1 MKLYTCF
8 FSILI
13 AIVSSCVT
21 QRDVEYLQTKEND
34 TITFKEA
41 YIEDYRLKISDELFI
56 QINSLDD
63 VSANI
68 FSGTSA
74 QQSIQM
80 GSMQPY
86 GASLVSYTIDKEGY
100 LHLPVVGSI
109 PVEGKTLAQVSAI
122 LKEALTNILNQPV
135 VSVKLVNRYISVL
148 GEVQNPGHFP
158 YSQEKLTIFDAI
170 GLAGDITEYGNRK
183 EVIITRNEHEKNTI
197 VKIDLT
203 EPEITSSYY
212 YYVAPNDMIYVKPLN
227 KKFWGLRQFPYTVL
241 LSTITTSLL
250 IYNVIR

>member
-1 MKLYTCF
+1 MKS
-8 FSILI
+8 SIYPLFI
-13 AIVSSCVT
+13 LFIILASCVT
-21 QRDVEYLQTKEND
+21 QRDVEYLQSEGND
-34 TITFKEA
+34 AISFQEA
-41 YIEDYRLKISDELFI
+41 SIGEYELKPNDELFI
-56 QINSLDD
+56 QVYSLDD
-63 VSANI
+63 VSSNI

-80 GSMQPY
+80 GTLQPY
-86 GASLVSYTIDKEGY
+86 GASLVSYAIDKEGY

-109 PVEGKTLAQVSAI
+109 QVGGKTLTQVNVI

-135 VSVKLVNRYISVL
+135 VSVKLVNRYVSVL

-158 YSQEKLTIFDAI
+158 YSQEKLTVFDAI
-170 GLAGDITEYGNRK
+170 GLAGDITEYGNRR
-183 EVIITRNEHEKNTI
+183 EVVITRNANGKNTI

-203 EPEITSSYY
+203 NPEVASLEYY
-212 YYVAPNDMIYVKPLN
+212 YITPNDAIYVKPLP

-250 IYNVIR
+250 IYNVVR